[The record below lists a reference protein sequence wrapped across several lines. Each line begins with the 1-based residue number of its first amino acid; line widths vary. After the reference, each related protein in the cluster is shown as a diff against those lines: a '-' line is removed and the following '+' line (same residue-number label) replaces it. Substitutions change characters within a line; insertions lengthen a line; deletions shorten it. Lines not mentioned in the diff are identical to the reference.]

1 MHPIRRILSLLLL
14 LQLTGY
20 TVSAQLVLQF
30 DNRVA
35 GHQLVTDSVSF
46 ATPSGDSLTVS
57 LLQYFISNIVLQKPS
72 GEKIA
77 LPVTGNHFLIKQSDD
92 TSRRI
97 VLDVPAGVYKAFS
110 FLIGIDS
117 LRSTLPVEQR
127 TGVLDP
133 AQGMSGGE
141 GMYWTW
147 NSGYIFFKLEGSS
160 PSVPKDK
167 TGFREFQYHIG
178 GYGGYNTPTINNL
191 RRVTIALPERSPLR
205 VRANRKSV
213 VHIRFDVA
221 AVIKGIGLATQHH
234 IMLTPESSRIADN
247 YAAGFTYGGTEY
259 PNP

>member
-1 MHPIRRILSLLLL
+1 MHPIRRILPLLLL

-20 TVSAQLVLQF
+20 LVPAQLTLQF

-35 GHQLVTDSVSF
+35 GRKLLTDTVSY
-46 ATPSGDSLTVS
+46 ATPQGDTLTVS
-57 LLQYFISNIVLQKPS
+57 RLQYFISNIMLRKAS
-72 GEKIA
+72 GEPWA
-77 LPVTGNHFLIKQSDD
+77 LPKAGNFFLVKQSDD

-97 VLDVPAGVYKAFS
+97 VIDVPAGVYKEIS
-110 FLIGIDS
+110 FLIGVDS
-117 LRSTLPVEQR
+117 LSSTLPVEQR

-160 PSVPKDK
+160 PSVPRDK
-167 TGFREFQYHIG
+167 TGFREFEYHIG

-191 RRVTIALPERSPLR
+191 RRVTLPLPERSPLR
-205 VRANRKSV
+205 MRAGRKSV

-221 AVIKGIGLATQHH
+221 TVLKGIDLATQHH
-234 IMLTPESSRIADN
+234 IMLAPASSRIADN
-247 YAAGFTYGGTEY
+247 YANAFTYGGIEY
-259 PNP
+259 PNK